1 MHELV
6 SNRNWILFFIFVG
19 HVTAQLHIVSEQLYC
34 VALVNNGEYQVIP
47 PYHIRPGGC
56 LKIMTCQT
64 CAYAQLYWIHSQK
77 STRLFKIILFSSNTL
92 PITNLWLFCISYRYR
107 SEDLR
112 NKVFFLEIWKYFW
125 VLISIWLFSF
135 SLFPSDTFSIPIT
148 NNSNL
153 LNIWIKKV
161 ILETMN
167 HVW

>member
-112 NKVFFLEIWKYFW
+112 NKVFFFGNLEVFLVFDIHLTIQFFS
-125 VLISIWLFSF
+125 ISIWYIFY
-135 SLFPSDTFSIPIT
+135 PDH
-148 NNSNL
+148 
-153 LNIWIKKV
+153 K
-161 ILETMN
+161 
-167 HVW
+167 